1 MTAPPEPQ
9 QVLCPICLGF
19 FPWREDELY
28 RQETDQ
34 NVGGRWVKVDLAHL
48 NNPVL
53 RKDRRRRCYVK
64 CPNPGREHQEHF
76 LPITYRDHGE
86 PIIIG
91 LVGSSRA
98 GKTHLLATMIHAA
111 TQGGL
116 RHHGLVFEPADELR
130 HAGFRSQV
138 NALMQGRKKLEATE
152 DLKQDFTTY
161 LLVRTPDDKA
171 RPVVFFDVAGE
182 DFVDPGQK
190 DLGGQFVLAATA
202 FMFVD
207 EPVSAIPA
215 LFGLP
220 GNTPN
225 DALNSAL
232 TRIQERPGYKDLPI
246 AVVLT
251 KADEVRYEHPVDHWL
266 RRDDSRAPLD
276 AAQFRDESRDVYAF
290 LDRHGAQ
297 AMLQVFETFS
307 RGTMHVVSAT
317 GSSVDENGV
326 YPRGVRPARVLQ
338 PLLALLAMIGLVQE
352 PGAAEVGR

>member
-9 QVLCPICLGF
+9 HVLCPICLGF

-28 RQETDQ
+28 RPETDQ

-48 NNPVL
+48 NNPIV
-53 RKDRRRRCYVK
+53 RTDRRGSCYVK

-91 LVGSSRA
+91 LIGSGRS

-111 TQGGL
+111 LRGGL
-116 RHHGLVFEPADELR
+116 RHHGLDFEPADELR
-130 HAGFRSQV
+130 HEKFEAQV
-138 NALMQGRKKLEATE
+138 KALMQGEKLGATE

-161 LLVRTPDDKA
+161 LLVRTPGDRA

-182 DFVDPGQK
+182 DFNNPGKQK
-190 DLGGQFVLAATA
+190 LGGQFVLAATA
-202 FMFVD
+202 LMFVD
-207 EPVSAIPA
+207 QPTSALPS

-220 GNTPN
+220 DNELNPAI
-225 DALNSAL
+225 DIALK
-232 TRIQERPGYKDLPI
+232 RIKQRPGFRDLPV

-251 KADEVRYEHPVDHWL
+251 KADEIRYADPVDHWL
-266 RRDDSRAPLD
+266 RRDDTRAPLD
-276 AAQFRDESRDVYAF
+276 AAPFRAESRDLYAF
-290 LDRHGAQ
+290 LDQHGAPQ
-297 AMLQVFETFS
+297 LLKAFETFA
-307 RGTMHVVSAT
+307 RGTLHAVSAT
-317 GSSVDENGV
+317 GSPVDENGR

-338 PLLALLAMIGLVQE
+338 PLLALLAMIGLVE
-352 PGAAEVGR
+352 HPAAAEVGR